1 MLQKVYVEGLPPA
14 PQVNLMIDREK
25 AGAFGV
31 TFEDINQTISTNLG
45 SNYIN
50 DFPNRGRMQRV
61 IVQADRT
68 SRMNADDILN
78 YNVKNS
84 RGQLV
89 PFSAFATVQW
99 SKGPTQI
106 AGFNYYPA
114 VRISGEAKPGFTSGD
129 AIGEMERLAGSCRA
143 ASASNG
149 PAVAAGKAVGFA
161 SAVPARPL
169 GIRSVPLAR
178 RALRELD
185 HSARRAAD
193 DTARHLRRGHRRHH
207 ARPVE

>member
-1 MLQKVYVEGLPPA
+1 
-14 PQVNLMIDREK
+14 
-25 AGAFGV
+25 
-31 TFEDINQTISTNLG
+31 
-45 SNYIN
+45 
-50 DFPNRGRMQRV
+50 MQRV
-61 IVQADRT
+61 IVQADRA

-114 VRISGEAKPGFTSGD
+114 VRISRRSQA
-129 AIGEMERLAGSCRA
+129 RLHLRRRHRRDGA
-143 ASASNG
+143 ARGQAAARLRFRMDR
-149 PAVAAGKAVGFA
+149 AVAAGKAVGLA
-161 SAVPARPL
+161 GAVPARPL
-169 GIRSVPLAR
+169 GAGGVPAAR

-185 HSARRAAD
+185 HSARGAAD
-193 DTARHLRRGHRRHH
+193 GAARHLRRGDRRHDARPAERRLFHRRPDHH
-207 ARPVE
+207 HRPGGKGRHPHHRVRQGSARAGQAAGRGDDRSLLACASARS